1 MSPAL
6 VAILNSSVTFLS
18 ANWSLERKTT
28 PQWWYLIIANVG
40 QSHSGVG
47 TNTYGFAVG
56 YEHPMTSEE
65 SDRCAQ
71 LPPVHR
77 DKNVGLKGLP
87 DLVLPIDSLLFQGYG
102 MFLYVIQSNMF
113 RARPNPFLL
122 TQESIVSA
130 LSFTNKSRGSQLK
143 PPLAHRIVSS
153 WPRWQ
158 PSGNYPEGISTESLS
173 PPCKPVATRPLLH
186 SPERGNVIPICSVT
200 SDFQ

>member
-122 TQESIVSA
+122 TQESICLHGLGGS
-130 LSFTNKSRGSQLK
+130 LQEITLKGSQPNPCLLLASPW
-143 PPLAHRIVSS
+143 PPDHCCIVFQRFDRLNLVSS
-153 WPRWQ
+153 
-158 PSGNYPEGISTESLS
+158 
-173 PPCKPVATRPLLH
+173 CKDHGRRLVRVYGQL
-186 SPERGNVIPICSVT
+186 RSVT
-200 SDFQ
+200 PSFQ